1 MQVATCHPPGVCK
14 SPVLRRKFT
23 EIFLNERLCSRK
35 FYSYGLRQC
44 FAGREFLVNFVGM
57 NEGPLQ
63 IDLQAI
69 LRQRVPAAKRRWI
82 PRWAVRRLERLVRQD
97 ELNGILRRTYPKEGT
112 EFATAALRD
121 LDIDV
126 EVRGI
131 ENIPDAG
138 RFIFASNHPLGGL
151 DGIALIS
158 VLGARYGD
166 EGLRFPVNDMLM
178 NVRPLRG
185 VFIPINKFGRQGRE
199 AARQLACTYGSE
211 AQIIFFPAGL
221 VSRLHKGGEIKDLEW
236 QKAFVAKALEYD
248 RDIIPVHFSGRN
260 SMKFYRAAKWRKRLG
275 IRFNLEQLLLPSEL
289 CKAKGSRYVITIG
302 QPITVASLRH
312 SGKTPKQL
320 AADIRE
326 TVYALPGANI
336 S

>member
-1 MQVATCHPPGVCK
+1 
-14 SPVLRRKFT
+14 
-23 EIFLNERLCSRK
+23 
-35 FYSYGLRQC
+35 
-44 FAGREFLVNFVGM
+44 M
-57 NEGPLQ
+57 NDGPLQ

-82 PRWAVRRLERLVRQD
+82 PRWVVRRLERLVRQD
-97 ELNGILRRTYPKEGT
+97 ELNGILRRTYPKEGA

-126 EVRGI
+126 EVRGM
-131 ENIPDAG
+131 ENIPEEG

-199 AARQLACTYGSE
+199 AARQLACTYESD
-211 AQIIFFPAGL
+211 AQVIFFPAGL
-221 VSRLHKGGEIKDLEW
+221 VSRLHKGGDIKDLEW
-236 QKAFVAKALEYD
+236 QKAFVAKALEYE

-260 SMKFYRAAKWRKRLG
+260 SMRFYRAAKWRKRLG
-275 IRFNLEQLLLPSEL
+275 IGFNLEQLLLPSEL
-289 CKAKGSRYVITIG
+289 CRAKGSRYVITIG
-302 QPITVASLRH
+302 EPISAVSLRQ
-312 SGKTPKQL
+312 SGKSPKAL
-320 AADIRE
+320 AADIRDI
-326 TVYALPGANI
+326 VYALPGAET

>member
-1 MQVATCHPPGVCK
+1 
-14 SPVLRRKFT
+14 
-23 EIFLNERLCSRK
+23 
-35 FYSYGLRQC
+35 
-44 FAGREFLVNFVGM
+44 M

-302 QPITVASLRH
+302 QPITVASMRH

>member
-1 MQVATCHPPGVCK
+1 MGAGRFFAV
-14 SPVLRRKFT
+14 R
-23 EIFLNERLCSRK
+23 EILVK
-35 FYSYGLRQC
+35 
-44 FAGREFLVNFVGM
+44 FAGM
-57 NEGPLQ
+57 NDGPLQ
-63 IDLQAI
+63 IDLQSI
-69 LRQRVPAAKRRWI
+69 VRERVPAGKRRWI
-82 PRWAVRRLERLVRQD
+82 PRWLVRRLERLVRQE

-112 EFATAALRD
+112 EFAAAALRD
-121 LDIDV
+121 LDIGV
-126 EVRGI
+126 EVRGL
-131 ENIPDAG
+131 ENIPPSG

-158 VLGARYGD
+158 VLGAVYGD
-166 EGLRFPVNDMLM
+166 DGLRFPVNDMLM

-199 AARQLACTYGSE
+199 AARQLARTYESE
-211 AQIIFFPAGL
+211 AQVIFFPAGL

-289 CKAKGSRYVITIG
+289 CEAKGSRYVITVG
-302 QPITVASLRH
+302 KPITCGSLRH
-312 SGKTPKQL
+312 SGKSPKQL
-320 AADIRE
+320 AAHIRDI
-326 TVYALPGANI
+326 VYALPDANI